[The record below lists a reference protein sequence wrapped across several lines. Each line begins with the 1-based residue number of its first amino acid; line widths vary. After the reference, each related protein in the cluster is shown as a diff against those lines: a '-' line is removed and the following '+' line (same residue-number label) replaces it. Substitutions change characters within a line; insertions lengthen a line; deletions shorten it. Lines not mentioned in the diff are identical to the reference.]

1 MEYKE
6 PKFKPQDKVIVEG
19 IETEVVKIMFN
30 DGAWLYQ
37 VKSSEVD
44 FEKKEIINGVKTV
57 TEAEIK
63 EVPAKDE
70 E

>member
-30 DGAWLYQ
+30 DGEWLYQ
-37 VKSSEVD
+37 VKSKEVD
-44 FEKKEIINGVKTV
+44 FEKKEIIYGVKTV

-63 EVPAKDE
+63 DIPAE
-70 E
+70 EE